1 MTTPCPTRA
10 ALLSAIR
17 RATVLTGLALLGAA
31 SVQGQRKALALPE
44 APSAL
49 VHAAGT
55 TEAPVDATAKIQG
68 TVVDASGALVP
79 GANIKLELNAGHG
92 FLSDTPK
99 PGELEKLYQQVSETS
114 SDSAGNFVFP
124 NLAPGIYRV
133 LIAAKGLE
141 PFLSKRIYLQAGQ
154 HFEMPETA
162 LLVAD
167 AGLAVTVYA
176 TSEEVAEAELK
187 LETQQRVLGIVP
199 NFYTSFV
206 YNAAPLN
213 TRQKFKLAYKSR
225 TDPFNFV
232 VAGIVAGI
240 ETGRDTFPDWGQDGP
255 SYLKRYAAAYGDAL
269 FGRFFGSA
277 IFPSVF
283 HQDPR
288 YFYMGPGQPTKKR
301 VLHALAAGV
310 TARGDNGRLQPNY
323 SHILGNASAGALS
336 TVYHP
341 ASNSAGSLALDNALI
356 GIAGGSAIGLV
367 REFVLKPFT
376 HKVPPYANGKMD
388 AAKP

>member
-1 MTTPCPTRA
+1 MLGLMLT
-10 ALLSAIR
+10 SAG
-17 RATVLTGLALLGAA
+17 TM
-31 SVQGQRKALALPE
+31 SGQRKVVMLPD
-44 APSAL
+44 APSASL
-49 VHAAGT
+49 RVVD
-55 TEAPVDATAKIQG
+55 APVDATAKIQG

-79 GANIKLELNAGHG
+79 GASVKLELNAGHG
-92 FLSDTPK
+92 FLSDAPK
-99 PGELEKLYQQVSETS
+99 PGELEKLYQQVAETV
-114 SDSAGNFVFP
+114 SDSGGRFEFTG
-124 NLAPGIYRV
+124 LTPGIYRV
-133 LIAAKGLE
+133 LISAKGLE
-141 PFLSKRIYLQAGQ
+141 PFLSKRMTLLPGQ

-232 VAGIVAGI
+232 GAAIVAGI
-240 ETGRDTFPDWGQDGP
+240 QTGRDTFPDWGQDAP
-255 SYLKRYAAAYGDAL
+255 SYFKRYAAAYGDAL

-277 IFPSVF
+277 IFPSIF
-283 HQDPR
+283 RQDPR
-288 YFYMGPGQPTKKR
+288 YFYMGPAQPTKRR
-301 VLHALAAGV
+301 VIHALSAGII
-310 TARGDNGRLQPNY
+310 ARGDNGRLQPNY
-323 SHILGNASAGALS
+323 SHIAGNAAAGALS

-341 ASNSAGSLALDNALI
+341 ADHSAGSLALDNALI
-356 GIAGGSAIGLV
+356 GVAGGAVQGLV

-376 HKVPPYANGKMD
+376 HKVPAYANGKTD
-388 AAKP
+388 AATP